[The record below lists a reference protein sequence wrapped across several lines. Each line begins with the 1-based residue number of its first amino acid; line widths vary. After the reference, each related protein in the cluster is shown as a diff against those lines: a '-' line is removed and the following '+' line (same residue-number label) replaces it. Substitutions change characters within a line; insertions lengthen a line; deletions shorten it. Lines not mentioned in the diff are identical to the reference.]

1 MLDIFGDALHVNWE
15 NDVGEM
21 ETLYF
26 EDLDTNWMQKLRKAL
41 KKSIKQQKKSI
52 KAEKVRREAALKAA
66 IKAEK

>member
-1 MLDIFGDALHVNWE
+1 MFDIFDNALHVHWE
-15 NDVGEM
+15 NDIGEM
-21 ETLYF
+21 EILCF
-26 EDLDTNWMQKLRKAL
+26 DDLDTNYRQKLRKAL